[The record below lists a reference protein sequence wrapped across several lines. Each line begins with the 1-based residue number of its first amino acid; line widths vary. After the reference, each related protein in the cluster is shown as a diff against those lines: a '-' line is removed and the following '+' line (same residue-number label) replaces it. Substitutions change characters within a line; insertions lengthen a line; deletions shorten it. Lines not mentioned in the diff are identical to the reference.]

1 MWRGNIAGLIKL
13 TGTNF
18 LKMSIY
24 EWIKHVTL
32 YKGEHAHKGW
42 DLYRRKGLIAFVSST
57 FINVFLY
64 PLERVKVIME
74 LDNSSKKEKRPN
86 PTIFSNVVQI
96 LKNDGFLGL
105 YRGFWLTNFASFP
118 YVVSTLMMYDQLREP
133 IIQSPS
139 FSDDINYRYLSLGL
153 TTQQL
158 SQIMLY
164 PLDTVKKNQQ
174 ADSKIQLS
182 KRAYTGTLSCAKRL
196 IKEDGII
203 SLYKGFGVN
212 ICKNIGLLV
221 IQYPMFIALKNSTSE
236 SFAYL

>member
-32 YKGEHAHKGW
+32 YKGEHAHKVIFSSQTSKKGW

-96 LKNDGFLGL
+96 LKNDG
-105 YRGFWLTNFASFP
+105 
-118 YVVSTLMMYDQLREP
+118 
-133 IIQSPS
+133 
-139 FSDDINYRYLSLGL
+139 
-153 TTQQL
+153 
-158 SQIMLY
+158 
-164 PLDTVKKNQQ
+164 
-174 ADSKIQLS
+174 
-182 KRAYTGTLSCAKRL
+182 
-196 IKEDGII
+196 
-203 SLYKGFGVN
+203 
-212 ICKNIGLLV
+212 
-221 IQYPMFIALKNSTSE
+221 
-236 SFAYL
+236 